1 MEIDTREIFY
11 SIYNDKIFPYLKF
24 NKNAYTLDVTIPAM
38 QALFNIAFEA
48 GINYY
53 KPYEFSYKARDVITS
68 GLIKKQ
74 FITDY
79 YCIRDIP
86 EVELFDIL
94 EKGFIEGLGASM
106 QSSYFSD

>member
-38 QALFNIAFEA
+38 QALFNIAFTA

-53 KPYEFSYKARDVITS
+53 KPHEFPYKARDVMTS

-74 FITDY
+74 FITNN

-94 EKGFIEGLGASM
+94 EKAFIEGLDASM
-106 QSSYFSD
+106 QSNYFSD